1 MAGIDCM
8 VNNIQQL
15 ISNAMSCV
23 CPHEH
28 DTEIKR
34 LSTRVHHKVLV
45 DPLTFNRKKY
55 QYLIMINSFFLFLFC
70 FFKLCS

>member
-23 CPHEH
+23 CAHEH
-28 DTEIKR
+28 DREIKR
-34 LSTRVHHKVLV
+34 LSTRVHHKLLV
-45 DPLTFNRKKY
+45 DPLTFNRKN
-55 QYLIMINSFFLFLFC
+55 INI
-70 FFKLCS
+70 